1 MRTIGANI
9 RYYRCLHHLT
19 QEKLAELAD
28 INEKS
33 ISAYENDTRIPP
45 IFTLLE
51 IAQALG
57 VTMEQLCGVAGPKTI
72 EDELL
77 DRIRMEVK
85 LVLTEYKIDKI
96 DKIDTYFRKLNVEKQ
111 NAVLQNIKWL
121 AEQDV
126 GHKILR
132 KYDGSRDSQLGCPMT
147 FELM

>member
-9 RYYRCLHHLT
+9 RYYRCLHHLS

-45 IFTLLE
+45 IFNLLE

-96 DKIDTYFRKLNVEKQ
+96 DKILK
-111 NAVLQNIKWL
+111 
-121 AEQDV
+121 
-126 GHKILR
+126 
-132 KYDGSRDSQLGCPMT
+132 
-147 FELM
+147 

>member
-9 RYYRCLHHLT
+9 RYYRCLHHLS
-19 QEKLAELAD
+19 QEKLAD

-33 ISAYENDTRIPP
+33 ISAYENDIRIPP

-57 VTMEQLCGVAGPKTI
+57 VTMEQLCGANEQKSI

-96 DKIDTYFRKLNVEKQ
+96 DKILK
-111 NAVLQNIKWL
+111 
-121 AEQDV
+121 
-126 GHKILR
+126 
-132 KYDGSRDSQLGCPMT
+132 
-147 FELM
+147 

>member
-9 RYYRCLHHLT
+9 RYYRCLHHLS
-19 QEKLAELAD
+19 QEKLAD

-45 IFTLLE
+45 IFNLLE

-57 VTMEQLCGVAGPKTI
+57 VTMEQLCGAAGPKTI

-85 LVLTEYKIDKI
+85 LVFREYKIEKI
-96 DKIDTYFRKLNVEKQ
+96 VK
-111 NAVLQNIKWL
+111 
-121 AEQDV
+121 
-126 GHKILR
+126 
-132 KYDGSRDSQLGCPMT
+132 
-147 FELM
+147 

>member
-9 RYYRCLHHLT
+9 RYYRKKRRYT

-45 IFTLLE
+45 IFTLME
-51 IAQALG
+51 IAQALD

-96 DKIDTYFRKLNVEKQ
+96 DKILK
-111 NAVLQNIKWL
+111 
-121 AEQDV
+121 
-126 GHKILR
+126 
-132 KYDGSRDSQLGCPMT
+132 
-147 FELM
+147 

>member
-1 MRTIGANI
+1 MRTIGQNI

-45 IFTLLE
+45 IFNLLV

-57 VTMEQLCGVAGPKTI
+57 VTMKQLCGANEQKSI

-96 DKIDTYFRKLNVEKQ
+96 DKILK
-111 NAVLQNIKWL
+111 
-121 AEQDV
+121 
-126 GHKILR
+126 
-132 KYDGSRDSQLGCPMT
+132 
-147 FELM
+147 

>member
-57 VTMEQLCGVAGPKTI
+57 VTMDDYMSNINEK
-72 EDELL
+72 
-77 DRIRMEVK
+77 
-85 LVLTEYKIDKI
+85 YKILI
-96 DKIDTYFRKLNVEKQ
+96 
-111 NAVLQNIKWL
+111 
-121 AEQDV
+121 EQA
-126 GHKILR
+126 GTGTLL
-132 KYDGSRDSQLGCPMT
+132 SS
-147 FELM
+147 

>member
-19 QEKLAELAD
+19 QEKLAD

-45 IFTLLE
+45 IFNLLE

-77 DRIRMEVK
+77 ERIRMEVK
-85 LVLTEYKIDKI
+85 LVLTEYKI
-96 DKIDTYFRKLNVEKQ
+96 EK
-111 NAVLQNIKWL
+111 VK
-121 AEQDV
+121 
-126 GHKILR
+126 
-132 KYDGSRDSQLGCPMT
+132 
-147 FELM
+147 

>member
-9 RYYRCLHHLT
+9 RFYRKKRGYT

-85 LVLTEYKIDKI
+85 LVFTEYKIDKI
-96 DKIDTYFRKLNVEKQ
+96 DKILK
-111 NAVLQNIKWL
+111 
-121 AEQDV
+121 
-126 GHKILR
+126 
-132 KYDGSRDSQLGCPMT
+132 
-147 FELM
+147 

>member
-1 MRTIGANI
+1 MRTIGQNI

-19 QEKLAELAD
+19 QEKLAD

-45 IFTLLE
+45 IFNLLE

-96 DKIDTYFRKLNVEKQ
+96 LK
-111 NAVLQNIKWL
+111 
-121 AEQDV
+121 
-126 GHKILR
+126 
-132 KYDGSRDSQLGCPMT
+132 
-147 FELM
+147 

>member
-9 RYYRCLHHLT
+9 WDYRCLHHLS
-19 QEKLAELAD
+19 QEKLAD

-45 IFTLLE
+45 IFNLLE

-96 DKIDTYFRKLNVEKQ
+96 DKILK
-111 NAVLQNIKWL
+111 
-121 AEQDV
+121 
-126 GHKILR
+126 
-132 KYDGSRDSQLGCPMT
+132 
-147 FELM
+147 

>member
-9 RYYRCLHHLT
+9 RYYRCLHHLS

-33 ISAYENDTRIPP
+33 ISAYENNTRIPP

-57 VTMEQLCGVAGPKTI
+57 VTMKQLCGVAGPKTI

-96 DKIDTYFRKLNVEKQ
+96 DKILK
-111 NAVLQNIKWL
+111 
-121 AEQDV
+121 
-126 GHKILR
+126 
-132 KYDGSRDSQLGCPMT
+132 
-147 FELM
+147 

>member
-9 RYYRCLHHLT
+9 RYYRCLHHLS
-19 QEKLAELAD
+19 QEKLAD

-45 IFTLLE
+45 IFNLLE

-77 DRIRMEVK
+77 DRIRIEVK

-96 DKIDTYFRKLNVEKQ
+96 DKILK
-111 NAVLQNIKWL
+111 
-121 AEQDV
+121 
-126 GHKILR
+126 
-132 KYDGSRDSQLGCPMT
+132 
-147 FELM
+147 

>member
-9 RYYRCLHHLT
+9 RYYRCLHHLS
-19 QEKLAELAD
+19 QEKLAD

-45 IFTLLE
+45 IFNLLE
-51 IAQALG
+51 IAPALG

-96 DKIDTYFRKLNVEKQ
+96 DKILK
-111 NAVLQNIKWL
+111 
-121 AEQDV
+121 
-126 GHKILR
+126 
-132 KYDGSRDSQLGCPMT
+132 
-147 FELM
+147 

>member
-1 MRTIGANI
+1 MRTIGQNI

-45 IFTLLE
+45 IFNLLE

-96 DKIDTYFRKLNVEKQ
+96 DKIDKFLK
-111 NAVLQNIKWL
+111 
-121 AEQDV
+121 
-126 GHKILR
+126 
-132 KYDGSRDSQLGCPMT
+132 
-147 FELM
+147 

>member
-1 MRTIGANI
+1 MRTIGQNI

-45 IFTLLE
+45 IFNLLE

-121 AEQDV
+121 AE
-126 GHKILR
+126 
-132 KYDGSRDSQLGCPMT
+132 
-147 FELM
+147 

>member
-19 QEKLAELAD
+19 QEKLAD

-45 IFTLLE
+45 IFNLLE

-57 VTMEQLCGVAGPKTI
+57 VTMEQLCGANEQKSI

-85 LVLTEYKIDKI
+85 LVLSEYKI
-96 DKIDTYFRKLNVEKQ
+96 EK
-111 NAVLQNIKWL
+111 VK
-121 AEQDV
+121 
-126 GHKILR
+126 
-132 KYDGSRDSQLGCPMT
+132 
-147 FELM
+147 

>member
-1 MRTIGANI
+1 MRTIGQNI
-9 RYYRCLHHLT
+9 RYYRCLHHLS
-19 QEKLAELAD
+19 QEKLAD

-85 LVLTEYKIDKI
+85 LVLSEYKIDKI
-96 DKIDTYFRKLNVEKQ
+96 DKILK
-111 NAVLQNIKWL
+111 
-121 AEQDV
+121 
-126 GHKILR
+126 
-132 KYDGSRDSQLGCPMT
+132 
-147 FELM
+147 